1 MSTKSLTELRTTGG
15 QIWNMFGKSAVTLAL
30 FALVGLMIF
39 PMYILLLF
47 PFKNGSDIFTN
58 PLAFPD
64 GFGLENFVTVWTEGG
79 FQGFFFNSVIVVGL
93 SLAFIIVVASMAA
106 FAIVQY
112 EFEAKNLLMAFLIGG
127 LLIPTQV
134 LIVPGFTLMNALNL
148 LNTYWAL
155 ILTYVAFA
163 IPFSV
168 FLMRQFFVGIPDS
181 YAEAARMDGCSEL
194 QVFYKI
200 YLPLAAPA
208 IAALAI
214 YQFVFVWNEFLF
226 VITYVSDNAARTLP
240 AGLFIFQGERGA
252 AAWPQL
258 FAAVVISVLPTIL
271 FLAVFQREFIRGV
284 TMGLE
289 KG

>member
-1 MSTKSLTELRTTGG
+1 MSTRRFEDVRVFGG
-15 QIWNMFGKSAVTLAL
+15 QLWTMFGKSLVTLVL
-30 FALVGLMIF
+30 FFFVGVTVF
-39 PMYILLLF
+39 PMYVLLLL
-47 PFKNGSDIFTN
+47 PFKSSSDIFTD
-58 PLAFPD
+58 PLSIPD
-64 GFGLENFVTVWTEGG
+64 QFSFETYAHVWFEAG
-79 FQGFFFNSVIVVGL
+79 FQHFFFNSVFVVSL
-93 SLAFIIVVASMAA
+93 SLVFIIATAALAA
-106 FAIVQY
+106 FALVQY
-112 EFEAKNLLMAFLIGG
+112 DFGAKNILMAFLIGG
-127 LLIPTQV
+127 LLIPVQV
-134 LIVPGFTLMNALNL
+134 LIVPLYTLMGSLDL
-148 LNTYWAL
+148 LNTYWAM

-168 FLMRQFFVGIPDS
+168 FLIRQFFVGIPDS

-194 QVFYKI
+194 QVFYRI

-226 VITYVSDNAARTLP
+226 VITYVSDNTARTLP

-252 AAWPQL
+252 NAWPQL
-258 FAAVVISVLPTIL
+258 FAAVVISVLPTII
-271 FLAVFQREFIRGV
+271 FLSIFQRQFIRGV